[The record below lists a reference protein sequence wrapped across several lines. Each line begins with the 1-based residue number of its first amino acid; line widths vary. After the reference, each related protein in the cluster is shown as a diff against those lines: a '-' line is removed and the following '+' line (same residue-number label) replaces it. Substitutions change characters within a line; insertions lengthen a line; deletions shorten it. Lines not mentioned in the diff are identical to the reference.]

1 MQGINVLISMVFLL
15 IITFIGLMR
24 AQTLLGVFGCFIL
37 LTLIAY
43 ITIYLFQTD

>member
-15 IITFIGLMR
+15 IITFIGLLK
-24 AQTLLGVFGCFIL
+24 AESLLGVFGCFIL

-43 ITIYLFQTD
+43 ITIYLFQAN